1 MQTSPF
7 DDIWKCA
14 EAQHFWLLAHRQ
26 LHSGQYEYATR
37 TSLALQG
44 SKEPPD
50 SADLYSFIALTSYF
64 TRHYGN
70 CSKAM
75 TKLGPIIKVSRQK
88 FNSFVDITTTV
99 FLRVSIRHVFLC
111 LANLYLSFTDVF
123 FKRFM
128 LQPCN

>member
-1 MQTSPF
+1 
-7 DDIWKCA
+7 
-14 EAQHFWLLAHRQ
+14 
-26 LHSGQYEYATR
+26 
-37 TSLALQG
+37 
-44 SKEPPD
+44 
-50 SADLYSFIALTSYF
+50 
-64 TRHYGN
+64 
-70 CSKAM
+70 M